1 VAASP
6 LPPARWHTRLE
17 ARLLLFVTLVTGVS
31 VVAMLVAANR
41 VITASALE
49 RDGQDQIAAKAAF
62 DRLID
67 QRTAFATSQSRLI
80 TELPVFRAHLSDPRI
95 VEDRETIQALAQQ
108 YRQSTASDFLL
119 VANAH
124 GRWLGQ
130 ANWPAGPDPDW
141 TLLIGAA
148 SPGAVRGHSALV
160 SLTDGLYLVV
170 VEPALFVDEVLGW
183 LAVGYRLDDAF
194 ARSLAQ
200 ITHADVNLIAGGHLT
215 GSSLDSA
222 RRASVAELVA
232 NPRPKSI
239 DWIQLGEWRY
249 SGREY
254 PLASSVDGSGRAWL
268 LLMKDW
274 APTQSLLDEVQ
285 ARLLLIGLAAFSLA
299 VAGSTIF
306 SRRAARPLRDVVEAA
321 HEITQGE
328 WTRRVPVRGSSEAV
342 AMATAFNDMTAS
354 LTTLNAELSA
364 AKSRAEEASR
374 AKDQFLANVSHELR
388 TPLNGIIGMTALALD
403 TPLNDEQREYLETVK
418 TSSADLLTLVNDV
431 LDFAKI
437 DAGALTL
444 DLSAFDLRRCLE
456 RSRKLLE
463 VAAARK
469 GLALT
474 FDIDPSLP
482 AVVVGDE
489 GRLRQVVLNLLGNA
503 VKFTNTGSVSLRARA
518 ENAGE
523 DLRLLVD
530 VCDTGIGIP
539 SDKQQQI
546 FQPFVQADGSTTRQY
561 GGTGLGLTISA
572 RLIAMMGGRIWLESQ
587 PGIGTQ
593 FHFTAVLGRPSPS
606 LGSAQ
611 PSPVG
616 ELLPLE

>member
-6 LPPARWHTRLE
+6 RPPARWHTRLE
-17 ARLLLFVTLVTGVS
+17 ARLLFFVTLVTGVS
-31 VVAMLVAANR
+31 VVAMLIAANR

-49 RDGQDQIAAKAAF
+49 RDGQDQHAAKAAF

-67 QRTAFATSQSRLI
+67 QREAFATSQSRLI

-95 VEDRETIQALAQQ
+95 VEDRDTIQALAQQ

-119 VANAH
+119 VANAQ

-130 ANWPAGPDPDW
+130 ANWPAGPEPDW
-141 TLLIGAA
+141 TLLLGVS
-148 SPGAVRGHSALV
+148 SPGDARGRSALV
-160 SLTDGLYLVV
+160 SLSDGLYLVV
-170 VEPALFVDEVLGW
+170 AEPALFVDEVLGW

-194 ARSLAQ
+194 ARNLAQ
-200 ITHADVNLIAGGHLT
+200 ITHADVNLIAGGRLLA
-215 GSSLDSA
+215 SSLDSP
-222 RRASVAELVA
+222 RRALVAEIVA
-232 NPRPKSI
+232 TARPKSI
-239 DWIQLGEWRY
+239 DWLQLGESRY

-254 PLASSVDGSGRAWL
+254 TLTLAVNAGGLASL

-274 APTQSLLDEVQ
+274 QPTQALLDEVQ
-285 ARLLLIGLAAFSLA
+285 TRLLLIGLVAFSLA
-299 VAGSTIF
+299 VAGSTVF

-354 LTTLNAELSA
+354 LTALNTELAA
-364 AKSRAEEASR
+364 AKSRAEDASR

-388 TPLNGIIGMTALALD
+388 TPLNGIIGMTTLALD
-403 TPLNDEQREYLETVK
+403 TPLHGEQREYLETVE
-418 TSSADLLTLVNDV
+418 SSSRDLLALVNDV

-444 DLSAFDLRRCLE
+444 DPAPFDLRQCLE
-456 RSRKLLE
+456 RSRKVLE
-463 VAAARK
+463 VSANRK
-469 GLALT
+469 GLALA
-474 FDIDPSLP
+474 FDIDRDLP

-503 VKFTNTGSVSLRARA
+503 VKFTNAGTVTLRAHA
-518 ENAGE
+518 QAAG
-523 DLRLLVD
+523 DDVTLQVD
-530 VCDTGIGIP
+530 VSDTGIGIP
-539 SDKQQQI
+539 REKQEQI

-572 RLIAMMGGRIWLESQ
+572 RLIALMGGRIWLESE
-587 PGIGTQ
+587 PGVGTQ
-593 FHFTAVLGRPSPS
+593 FHFTAALG
-606 LGSAQ
+606 
-611 PSPVG
+611 
-616 ELLPLE
+616 LPISSRAVPPALERVR

>member
-1 VAASP
+1 VASSP
-6 LPPARWHTRLE
+6 RPAARWHTRLE

-31 VVAMLVAANR
+31 VLAMLIAANR

-49 RDGQDQIAAKAAF
+49 RDGQDQNAAKAAF

-67 QRTAFATSQSRLI
+67 QREAFATSQSRLI

-95 VEDRETIQALAQQ
+95 MEDRETIQALAQQ
-108 YRQSTASDFLL
+108 YRQSAASDFLL
-119 VANAH
+119 VANAN

-130 ANWPAGPDPDW
+130 ANWSAGPDPDW
-141 TLLIGAA
+141 TLLIGVP
-148 SPGAVRGHSALV
+148 SPTEPIGHSALV
-160 SLTDGLYLVV
+160 SLPDGLYLVV
-170 VEPALFVDEVLGW
+170 AEPALFVDELLGW

-194 ARSLAQ
+194 ARDLAQ
-200 ITHADVNLIAGGHLT
+200 ITHAEVNLIAGGGLL

-222 RRASVAELVA
+222 QRALVADIIA

-239 DWIQLGEWRY
+239 DWLQLGESRY

-254 PLASSVDGSGRAWL
+254 PLASGVNTAGGASL
-268 LLMKDW
+268 LLLKDW
-274 APTQSLLDEVQ
+274 QPTQALLDQVQ
-285 ARLLLIGLAAFSLA
+285 TRLLLIGLAAFSLA
-299 VAGSTIF
+299 VAGSTVF

-354 LTTLNAELSA
+354 LTALNTELSA
-364 AKSRAEEASR
+364 AKSRAEDANR

-388 TPLNGIIGMTALALD
+388 TPLNGIIGMTTLALD
-403 TPLNDEQREYLETVK
+403 TPLTEEQREYLETVDS
-418 TSSADLLTLVNDV
+418 SSAALLALVNDV

-444 DLSAFDLRRCLE
+444 DPAPFDLRQCLE
-456 RSRKLLE
+456 RTRKMLE
-463 VAAARK
+463 VSADRK

-474 FDIDPSLP
+474 FDIDRDLP

-503 VKFTNTGSVSLRARA
+503 IKFTNAGTVSLRARA
-518 ENAGE
+518 ESAG
-523 DLRLLVD
+523 DGITLQVD
-530 VCDTGIGIP
+530 VSDTGIGIP
-539 SDKQQQI
+539 PEKQEQI

-572 RLIAMMGGRIWLESQ
+572 RLIAMMGGRIWLESE
-587 PGIGTQ
+587 PGVGTQ
-593 FHFTAVLGRPSPS
+593 FHFTAVFGRQAAGLSAPHSPS
-606 LGSAQ
+606 ALTTRIAS
-611 PSPVG
+611 
-616 ELLPLE
+616 